1 LEVVAEAAPEVA
13 VNTAVVEAVLE
24 DSGTAHFQFQVR
36 SRSPL
41 APVAR
46 VRFPR
51 TREALGRTP
60 FSPLWCQM
68 VVVVVEAT
76 TTLLLREA
84 LAVVLVPET
93 IEPLRLERATKETR
107 GGLFSLPERPA
118 ATVPEVVEPA
128 GQGGPRRG
136 MARSPGALD
145 KAELALPAP

>member
-1 LEVVAEAAPEVA
+1 MVAEAAPEMPVSTAVA
-13 VNTAVVEAVLE
+13 VAVLE
-24 DSGTAHFQFQVR
+24 GSGAELFLSQVR
-36 SRSPL
+36 SRSLL
-41 APVAR
+41 ALAVPVEFPGAR
-46 VRFPR
+46 G
-51 TREALGRTP
+51 ALGRTLL
-60 FSPLWCQM
+60 SPLWCQM
-68 VVVVVEAT
+68 VVVVVEAIAT
-76 TTLLLREA
+76 PPPREA

-93 IEPLRLERATKETR
+93 IEPLRLERASKETR